1 MWTHPSE
8 SEKHWSIEKTE
19 DPHLDS
25 KWCLNCWLNNPVLVL
40 SQEPGKRSFFL
51 QATNKKAPL
60 IKTHQDAFSAEV
72 LLSTEPS
79 QQCAPVIHPHPILIS
94 ANIFII
100 IYTRHD
106 EYWLMFTKSSI
117 KDKRFLRE
125 SHFYIYKRK
134 RTCTDTSACFVLLRL
149 FPLLHMLYTCIC
161 QWLSTFLM
169 L

>member
-25 KWCLNCWLNNPVLVL
+25 KWCLNCWLNNLVLVL
-40 SQEPGKRSFFL
+40 SQDPGIRSFFL

-60 IKTHQDAFSAEV
+60 VKTHQDAFSAEV
-72 LLSTEPS
+72 LLPTQAQPAVCS
-79 QQCAPVIHPHPILIS
+79 CNIHPHPILIS

-106 EYWLMFTKSSI
+106 EYWPIFQK
-117 KDKRFLRE
+117 
-125 SHFYIYKRK
+125 
-134 RTCTDTSACFVLLRL
+134 V
-149 FPLLHMLYTCIC
+149 
-161 QWLSTFLM
+161 Q
-169 L
+169 